1 MRLWLNRGRF
11 ARQVPFLGNL
21 RLPRISLPLLLD
33 KAPILRLNAAEAR
46 KGRPARLKPTED
58 RMFYAKMHDD
68 EDDELP
74 RYEEE
79 EEGLEQPHDGDIIE
93 EVEEIVVEAEPG
105 EDEAEAP
112 A

>member
-1 MRLWLNRGRF
+1 
-11 ARQVPFLGNL
+11 
-21 RLPRISLPLLLD
+21 
-33 KAPILRLNAAEAR
+33 
-46 KGRPARLKPTED
+46 
-58 RMFYAKMHDD
+58 MFYAKMHDD

-105 EDEAEAP
+105 EDEAETPAAP
-112 A
+112 APKSAPAAKKKAKAKAKAKPKKKAPKAKKKAAKKSSKRKKR

>member
-1 MRLWLNRGRF
+1 
-11 ARQVPFLGNL
+11 
-21 RLPRISLPLLLD
+21 
-33 KAPILRLNAAEAR
+33 
-46 KGRPARLKPTED
+46 
-58 RMFYAKMHDD
+58 MFYAKMHDD

-105 EDEAEAP
+105 EDEVETPAAP
-112 A
+112 APKSAPAAKKKAKKAAPKKKAKAKAKAKPKKKAPKAKKKAAKKSSKRKKR